1 MQVAGN
7 IMRVLITGGAGFLG
21 INLVRNLLSRGNCEI
36 TSLDIAPF
44 DYPEKTRITV
54 VTGDIRD
61 KSLVNKLVGESDLV
75 IHTAAALPL
84 YTREDI
90 FSTDVDGTR
99 NLLEASLAH
108 SVDRFVMI
116 STTAVYGNP
125 DQSVS
130 EDAKLEGIG
139 PYGEA
144 KILAEILCEKYR
156 KKGLCV
162 PVLRPK
168 TFVGP
173 ERLGIWSLL
182 YDWAREGKNFPSMG
196 SGKNRYQLLDVADLC
211 DAIFICMTGDKAL
224 VNDTFNIGATKFATI
239 REEWQ
244 SVLTYAGHGR
254 FLIPFPASPVK
265 VVLKVLDMFKLSPV
279 YQWAYETAAKD
290 SIVLTKKIE
299 EKLGFHP
306 KYSNTQ
312 ALIRNYKWYLANY
325 DAIQRQTG
333 VSHRTQWNPGILKM
347 IKKLF

>member
-1 MQVAGN
+1 
-7 IMRVLITGGAGFLG
+7 MRVLITGGAGFLG
-21 INLVRNLLSRGNCEI
+21 VNLVRNLLSRGNCEI
-36 TSLDIAPF
+36 TTLDIAPF
-44 DYPEKTRITV
+44 DYPEKSRINA
-54 VTGDIRD
+54 VTGDIRN
-61 KSLVNKLVGESDLV
+61 KSLVNKLIANIDIIV
-75 IHTAAALPL
+75 HTAAALPL

-125 DQSVS
+125 DHPVS

-139 PYGEA
+139 PYGQA
-144 KILAEILCEKYR
+144 KILAEILCERYR

-182 YDWAREGKNFPSMG
+182 YEWARAGRNFPSMG
-196 SGKNRYQLLDVADLC
+196 SGKNKYQLLDVADLC
-211 DAIFICMTGDKAL
+211 DAIYLCMTKEKAL

-244 SVLTYAGHGR
+244 AILTYAG
-254 FLIPFPASPVK
+254 FNKFVIPFPASPVK
-265 VVLKVLDMFKLSPV
+265 TVLTILDMFKLSPV
-279 YQWAYETAAKD
+279 YKWAYETAAKD
-290 SIVLTKKIE
+290 SIVVTKKLE
-299 EKLGFHP
+299 EKLGFKP
-306 KYSNTQ
+306 KYSNMQ

-325 DAIQRQTG
+325 DAIQQQTG
-333 VSHRTQWNPGILKM
+333 VSHRTQWNPGILKV

>member
-1 MQVAGN
+1 
-7 IMRVLITGGAGFLG
+7 MRILITGGAGFLG
-21 INLVRNLLSRGNCEI
+21 INLVRDLLYRGNCEI

-44 DYPEKTRITV
+44 DYPEKTQINV
-54 VTGDIRD
+54 ITGDIRD
-61 KSLVNKLVGESDLV
+61 KILVNKIVSKCDIL

-84 YTREDI
+84 YKRADI

-99 NLLEASLAH
+99 NLLEASLSH
-108 SVDRFVMI
+108 SVDRFIMI

-125 DQSVS
+125 DHAVS
-130 EDAKLEGIG
+130 EDAKLEGLG

-144 KILAEILCEKYR
+144 KLLAEIHCEKYR

-182 YDWAREGKNFPSMG
+182 YEWARAGRNFPLMG
-196 SGKNRYQLLDVADLC
+196 SGKNQYQLLDVADLC
-211 DAIFICMTGDKAL
+211 NAIYTCMTKDKDL
-224 VNDTFNIGATKFATI
+224 VNDTFNVGAIKFATV

-244 SVLTYAGHGR
+244 AVLTYAKHGG

-265 VVLKVLDMFKLSPV
+265 IILKTLEMFKLSPV
-279 YQWAYETAAKD
+279 YKWAYETAAKD
-290 SIVLTKKIE
+290 SIVITRKME
-299 EKLGFHP
+299 EKLGFKP

-333 VSHRTQWNPGILKM
+333 VSHRTQWNPGILKVV
-347 IKKLF
+347 KKLF